1 MRQCAGEVIQRTIAT
16 RQRTFHLPTDPSRPR
31 ACNSLIQTRKLAHE
45 DKIFELLGVCP
56 RIQKNRGESG
66 EANPRSQSFLLV
78 DAADDAHIDT

>member
-45 DKIFELLGVCP
+45 DKIFELLGMCP
-56 RIQKNRGESG
+56 QNTFVVKHQVAIILTK
-66 EANPRSQSFLLV
+66 
-78 DAADDAHIDT
+78 H